1 MEQVTPTQ
9 AWGVSSGVPGNTVV
23 VLKDGWLPLERTTDW
38 QINSVGWV
46 DGAGREWWAED
57 DTGSVLLG
65 MLKDWTGP
73 AEMATGKLYGRIEF
87 DRPLDSRAHVLR
99 VVPMTMTE
107 RAVVTV
113 TLP

>member
-46 DGAGREWWAED
+46 DGAGRDYLIAI
-57 DTGSVLLG
+57 
-65 MLKDWTGP
+65 
-73 AEMATGKLYGRIEF
+73 MATGNPTTGYGI
-87 DRPLDSRAHVLR
+87 DTTDQVSSLVDGALG
-99 VVPMTMTE
+99 T
-107 RAVVTV
+107 
-113 TLP
+113 